1 MTPEAGVINYGGNP
15 DLSSFDA
22 CMTILSTRGRR
33 SKSANGRNRDRRDD
47 YGGGGSTLTV
57 IDALPVA
64 ALSVRHPAQRAILGR
79 LSPSRRSILFL
90 YTDVTVCGHGR
101 NWHLST
107 APTSTVSSGIRDLPG
122 ASMQRP
128 HLMRWK
134 AQSRLIID
142 NAPHRSDVAVVAR
155 QPLPVTMPRL
165 RS

>member
-101 NWHLST
+101 NW
-107 APTSTVSSGIRDLPG
+107 
-122 ASMQRP
+122 
-128 HLMRWK
+128 
-134 AQSRLIID
+134 
-142 NAPHRSDVAVVAR
+142 
-155 QPLPVTMPRL
+155 
-165 RS
+165 